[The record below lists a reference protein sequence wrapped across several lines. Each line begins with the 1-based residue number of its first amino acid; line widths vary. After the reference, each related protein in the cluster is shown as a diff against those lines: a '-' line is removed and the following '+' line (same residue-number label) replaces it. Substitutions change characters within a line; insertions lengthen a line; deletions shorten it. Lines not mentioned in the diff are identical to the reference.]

1 MSDTANEMMGE
12 YWAGAGGDRW
22 LANERLLERQMGAI
36 GDRLLEVA
44 ALRPGERVI
53 EIGCGTGLL
62 AAQIAAAVAPGSL
75 LAVDISEP
83 LLAVARRDVPTVEF
97 RHADAQTDALPAGHD
112 LALSR
117 FGVMFFADA
126 GVAFANIRPRLQ
138 PGGRLCFVCWAPVA
152 DIPCW
157 SGPLSIAV
165 AHLGMPEPTPPETPG
180 PLSLSDP
187 TRVRGVLAAAGF
199 ADVEIRTETVPTRQD
214 SLYDAVTLAITM
226 GPAGALMKAKEAD
239 AEMVAA
245 IRAEITRDWR
255 QYEVAGGA
263 AVPARVHFVT
273 ALNPG

>member
-1 MSDTANEMMGE
+1 MSDTANGEMGE

-22 LANERLLERQMGAI
+22 LANERLLERQLGAI

-44 ALRPGERVI
+44 AARAGERAI

-62 AAQIAAAVAPGSL
+62 AARIAAAVAPGSL

-83 LLAVARRDVPTVEF
+83 LLAVARRDVPGVDF
-97 RHADAQTDALPAGHD
+97 LRADAQTAALPGGHD
-112 LALSR
+112 LAISR

-126 GVAFANIRPRLQ
+126 DAAFANLRASLR
-138 PGGRLCFVCWAPVA
+138 PGGRLCFACWAPLA

-157 SGPLSIAV
+157 SGPLAISV
-165 AHLGMPEPTPPETPG
+165 AHLGPPEPAPPDTPG

-187 TRVRGVLAAAGF
+187 ARVRGVLAAAGF
-199 ADVEIRTETVPTRQD
+199 AGVDIRTETVPTRQN
-214 SLYDAVTLAITM
+214 SLEDAVALSTIM
-226 GPAGALMKAKEAD
+226 GPAGALIKAREAD
-239 AEMVAA
+239 AATVAA
-245 IRAEITRDWR
+245 IRAEITREWR
-255 QYEVAGGA
+255 QYETPGGA